1 MTIVFNAHKK
11 QLAILVSTACLTMGS
26 AFASN
31 CGGATTNNVTVV
43 SSDASTTCT
52 LAEGE
57 SILIENHA
65 SLKQIHGGD
74 SIGIYVAGGVH
85 AGQIE
90 NRGNISKDVAG
101 ILVEN
106 SVANGILNTGTIDGT
121 VVIKGAGIK
130 EQLIN
135 NGQIIGKDDIAIFI
149 NGGDIA
155 KGIVNDVNGRITSN
169 DFGIALYSANVG
181 GILNAGRID
190 TAANG
195 WGIYVGFSSTVTGD
209 IINSGT
215 LNIGGAYG
223 IVLNTATVEGSL
235 INTGTIYAPGAT
247 AISIEDSELRG
258 KIINSGTIIGDVAL
272 RIVYNPISITV
283 ENSGTLDGKVELS
296 RDTLNING
304 NHARITGAV
313 SDSMSGATINING
326 KFTSENT
333 FDVGTFNIA
342 KGGTFNAGHHVT
354 VANAL
359 NNNGTLAVRAGTP
372 LIVTG
377 NYTQAADA
385 MFRTEVLSATDY
397 GQMIVSGNAALAAN
411 TGIDV
416 RVSSLAKLAPNITL
430 AGIIQAG
437 TLQASTFKVTD
448 DSALFDFKGVVNGN
462 NVDLMVSQASTV
474 YGSTVENRNFVGAG
488 AARELD
494 KLIAGSTG
502 DGDMGAVVTALGRLP
517 SSKHVSDA
525 VKQTLPLMTGAT
537 ASAAAAAINQTGRIV
552 QARQDANLGL
562 STGEDVIS
570 DKQIWA
576 KPFGSWAKQGDR
588 NGVSGFDA
596 STGGIVVGA
605 DGVLTE
611 HDRLGAAFAYAH
623 TKVSGNDSVAAQSA
637 KIDSYQAMLYGSH
650 SIDERTEL
658 SWQGDLGLNRTD
670 GERAIN
676 FGGLNRRAASNYNG
690 WSAHVGT
697 GVARVFSLND
707 VISVAPS
714 LRLDYTSIS
723 NRGYTESGAG
733 VLNLQVGS
741 QRTEE
746 LIVAAESKLSYAVST
761 DATIVANLG
770 VGYNL
775 LAKSAQITSSFVGGG
790 AAFTTEGLEPSPWT
804 VRGGAGLILHR
815 QGGTEVTARYDA
827 EANRTGFNNQTVSL
841 KVRQSF

>member
-372 LIVTG
+372 LVVTG
-377 NYTQAADA
+377 NYAQAADA

-474 YGSTVENRNFVGAG
+474 YGSTVDNRNFVGAG

-552 QARQDANLGL
+552 QRAKMPTSVCRPVKTSSATSRSGP
-562 STGEDVIS
+562 SRSAPGPSKVI
-570 DKQIWA
+570 A
-576 KPFGSWAKQGDR
+576 TAFP
-588 NGVSGFDA
+588 VSMP
-596 STGGIVVGA
+596 V
-605 DGVLTE
+605 
-611 HDRLGAAFAYAH
+611 
-623 TKVSGNDSVAAQSA
+623 
-637 KIDSYQAMLYGSH
+637 
-650 SIDERTEL
+650 
-658 SWQGDLGLNRTD
+658 
-670 GERAIN
+670 
-676 FGGLNRRAASNYNG
+676 
-690 WSAHVGT
+690 
-697 GVARVFSLND
+697 
-707 VISVAPS
+707 P
-714 LRLDYTSIS
+714 
-723 NRGYTESGAG
+723 
-733 VLNLQVGS
+733 
-741 QRTEE
+741 
-746 LIVAAESKLSYAVST
+746 AVSWSVPM
-761 DATIVANLG
+761 AC
-770 VGYNL
+770 
-775 LAKSAQITSSFVGGG
+775 
-790 AAFTTEGLEPSPWT
+790 
-804 VRGGAGLILHR
+804 
-815 QGGTEVTARYDA
+815 
-827 EANRTGFNNQTVSL
+827 
-841 KVRQSF
+841 